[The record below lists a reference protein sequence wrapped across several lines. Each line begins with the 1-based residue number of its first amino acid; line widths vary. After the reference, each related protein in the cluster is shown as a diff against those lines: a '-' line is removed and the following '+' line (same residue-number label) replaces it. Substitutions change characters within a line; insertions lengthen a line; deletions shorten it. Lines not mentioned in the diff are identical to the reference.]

1 MKYILVSLVLIL
13 TSFISLPC
21 LADTGSGVSIP
32 LTVTVTGGG
41 GGTYYGGGYPYVE
54 PKRPLISTE
63 APQSSATGY
72 IPPAPPIYIPPIVG
86 TTVYSQTGQNNPIP
100 ATNTPLINE
109 NFKLGEFGVVIFWAV
124 MAGLT
129 IAVIYYVWRKR
140 QESNY

>member
-1 MKYILVSLVLIL
+1 MLFRS
-13 TSFISLPC
+13 PC

-54 PKRPLISTE
+54 PVRPLISTE

-72 IPPAPPIYIPPIVG
+72 IPPAPPIYIPPVVG
-86 TTVYSQTGQNNPIP
+86 TTVYSQTGQNNPV
-100 ATNTPLINE
+100 TPPSTPFINE
-109 NFKLGEFGVVIFWAV
+109 NFKIGEFGAVIFWAV
-124 MAGLT
+124 MVGLT

-140 QESNY
+140 QEV